1 MKEKQEL
8 QYLNSLLLDKPL
20 FLSIAHLL
28 SKSKSGMTATEL
40 ADELHLSVPTLYRST
55 LEMFNLNLLH
65 RTRKGKRILFT
76 LPIKVSEYISK
87 NKSTRDDSRIDHLSI
102 TKSIVEK
109 YDLPINSRFTDNMV
123 ISIIKEKVKE
133 NLPPKIRVRHRS
145 PLRTLLNESIKFDLY
160 LGNENKIFALDL
172 KIIETS
178 RSLHERIGNII
189 LLDDS
194 ENFSISKI
202 ILAYVL
208 LPISGKNTFADGAK
222 LTVLLDKLN
231 SLNEKIA
238 FLFIISNKREI
249 LDREFLN
256 CFSCEITKILGAN

>member
-40 ADELHLSVPTLYRST
+40 ADELHLSVPTLYRTT

-65 RTRKGKRILFT
+65 RTRIGKRILFT
-76 LPIKVSEYISK
+76 LPIKVSDYITE
-87 NKSTRDDSRIDHLSI
+87 NKSARDDNRIDHLSI

-109 YDLPINSRFTDNMV
+109 YDLPLNTRFTENMV
-123 ISIIKEKVKE
+123 ISIVKEKVKE
-133 NLPPKIRVRHRS
+133 NLPSKIRVRHRS
-145 PLRTLLNESIKFDLY
+145 PMRTLLNESINFDLY
-160 LGNENKIFALDL
+160 LGKENKIFVLDL

-178 RSLHERIGNII
+178 RSLHERLGSIM

-194 ENFSISKI
+194 ENFINRI
-202 ILAYVL
+202 ILAYIL
-208 LPISGKNTFADGAK
+208 IPISGKNTFADGAK

-231 SLNEKIA
+231 SISEKIS
-238 FLFIISNKREI
+238 FFFIISNKNEI

-256 CFSCEITKILGAN
+256 FFSCEITKILGAD